1 MKGCKV
7 KFGDIYADVTK
18 ENSKE
23 YATIK
28 YKIIDGYET
37 KKVHKDELIIIG
49 YGDNKI
55 IKQ

>member
-7 KFGDIYADVTK
+7 IFGKIYADVVK

-23 YATIK
+23 YVTIK

-49 YGDNKI
+49 HGNNKN
-55 IKQ
+55 